1 MAGGFRRRFTSA
13 RVVVWLVIGVAL
25 LSIATGLVT
34 TATGSTGGRLF
45 GGLIPEAVRQT
56 TSYTGT
62 IVGFLLLIAAMGLRR
77 GFRVAWYACAL
88 LVPITVLHGLL
99 QSTPYSLPLVAFA
112 LVTVPVLFLVRG
124 RFQRPIELS
133 TAQIATA
140 AAVVGAQLYGT
151 IGAYAL
157 QEQFE
162 NLKTWFD
169 AFYFT
174 LLTASTVGFG
184 NTRPITPVAQAFA
197 MTVIVFG
204 TGSFAAAL
212 GVLFAP
218 IVQNSFASALGK
230 SPNSNIDLMEDHLLV
245 LGYGHLLTESIL
257 DELGGSTEY
266 VVVVEDSDLADEL
279 RERKEVVVHGDPSDE
294 DVLRRVGI
302 DRAKSVLVATED
314 DAADSLGVLTARQLN
329 SDIRIVAAATERENV
344 NKLRRAGADIVVS
357 PALIGRMLVQA
368 ALGGEHVEELAEQL
382 SGDASNRTL
391 TDFER

>member
-1 MAGGFRRRFTSA
+1 MAGGLRRRFTSA

-34 TATGSTGGRLF
+34 TATGASSAGLY
-45 GGLIPEAVRQT
+45 GGLIPKPVRQA

-77 GFRVAWYACAL
+77 GFRAAWYACAL
-88 LVPITVLHGLL
+88 LVPITVIHGVL
-99 QSTPYSLPLVAFA
+99 QSTPYSLPLVFFA
-112 LVTVPVLFLVRG
+112 LVAIPVLYLVRG
-124 RFQRPIELS
+124 RFERSIELS

-157 QEQFE
+157 QSKFT
-162 NLKTWFD
+162 NLNSWFD

-174 LLTASTVGFG
+174 VLTASTVGYS
-184 NTRPITPVAQAFA
+184 NIRPTTPVAQAFA

-218 IVQNSFASALGK
+218 VVQNSFASALGK
-230 SPNSNIDLMEDHLLV
+230 STNTNIDLMEDQLLV

-257 DELGGSTEY
+257 DELGDKTEY
-266 VVVVEDSDLADEL
+266 VVVVEDADLAEEL
-279 RERKEVVVHGDPSDE
+279 RDRKKVVVHGDPSDE

-302 DRAKSVLVATED
+302 ERAKSVLVATED
-314 DAADSLGVLTARQLN
+314 DAADSLAVLTARQLN
-329 SDIRIVAAATERENV
+329 SDVRIVAAAAERENV
-344 NKLRRAGADIVVS
+344 TKLERAGADIVVS
-357 PALIGRMLVQA
+357 PTLIGRILVRA
-368 ALGGEHVEELAEQL
+368 ALDGEHAEELADQL
-382 SGDASNRTL
+382 SGDPSNRTL
-391 TDFER
+391 DDF

>member
-1 MAGGFRRRFTSA
+1 MEGRFRRRFTSA

-34 TATGSTGGRLF
+34 TATGPTDGGLF
-45 GGLIPEAVRQT
+45 GELIPLSIRQT
-56 TSYTGT
+56 TTYTGT
-62 IVGFLLLIAAMGLRR
+62 IVGFLLLTAAMGLRR
-77 GFRVAWYACAL
+77 GFRAAWDACAL
-88 LVPITVLHGLL
+88 LVPITVVHGLL
-99 QSTPYSLPLVAFA
+99 QSTPYSLPLVVFGF
-112 LVTVPVLFLVRG
+112 VTFPLLFVVRG
-124 RFQRPIELS
+124 RFQQPIEPS
-133 TAQIATA
+133 AAQIATA

-157 QEQFE
+157 QGDFR

-174 LLTASTVGFG
+174 LLTASTVGYG
-184 NTRPITPVAQAFA
+184 SVQPTTTVARAFS

-230 SPNSNIDLMEDHLLV
+230 SSNSNIDLMEDHLLV

-266 VVVVEDSDLADEL
+266 VVVAEDSDLVEEL
-279 RERKEVVVHGDPSDE
+279 RERKKTVVHGDPSDE
-294 DVLRRVGI
+294 AVLGRVGI

-314 DAADSLGVLTARQLN
+314 DAADSLAVLTARQLN
-329 SDIRIVAAATERENV
+329 SDVRIVAAATDRENV
-344 NKLRRAGADIVVS
+344 EKLRRAGADIVVS

-368 ALGGEHVEELAEQL
+368 ALGGEHVEELADQL
-382 SGDASNRTL
+382 SGDPSSRTL
-391 TDFER
+391 DDF